1 MEGFSL
7 APRTATQKIS
17 KTKKCDPETL
27 RKAWEYF
34 WHPLFRTKADA
45 MVKMQWQAYKD
56 ALRTDPALKTDA
68 NKIAAAFTYI
78 FGRYT
83 KHCSDEGL
91 LVPIYPLL
99 ASIPSDEANAQRRK
113 ELFEEMYNSPRVSG
127 PHTKILWKLHKE
139 MPKEFAK
146 YGKQADIIF
155 KQEVMKAQD
164 RTIKRL
170 KGEEV

>member
-7 APRTATQKIS
+7 APRAAVKKPS
-17 KTKKCDPETL
+17 KTKKCDPATL

-34 WHPLFRTKADA
+34 WHPLFRAKADA

-56 ALRTDPALKTDA
+56 ALRTNPELKVDA

-91 LVPIYPLL
+91 LVPIYSLI
-99 ASIPSDEANAQRRK
+99 ASIPNDEAHAARRM
-113 ELFEEMYNSPRVSG
+113 ELFEEMYNSPRVAG
-127 PHTKILWKLHKE
+127 PHTKIFWKLHKE
-139 MPKEFAK
+139 TPKDFAK
-146 YGKQADIIF
+146 FGKQADIIF
-155 KQEVMKAQD
+155 KQELMSAQ
-164 RTIKRL
+164 KRAIERL
-170 KGEEV
+170 NV